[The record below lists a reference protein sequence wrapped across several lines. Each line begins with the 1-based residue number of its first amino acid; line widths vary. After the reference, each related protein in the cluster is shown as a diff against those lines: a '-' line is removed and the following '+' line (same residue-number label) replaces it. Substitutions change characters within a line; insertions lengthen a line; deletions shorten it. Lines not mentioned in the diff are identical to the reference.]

1 MEEQTTT
8 SEKEVRNPLS
18 YSGADLAARALSV
31 EWLETDGL
39 GGFACGTASGA
50 RTRKYHGWYAPAV
63 SPPRGRLL
71 VVAGCEEF
79 VVAGGERTGIST
91 QLYRGAVFPDGRE
104 SLASFGLEP
113 FPTWLHRT
121 DRFSIERSL
130 CLPRG
135 RSVALAR
142 WTNRGSRTVELTVRP
157 LLAYR
162 RLHDLQRESGFAA
175 ATEVHGDRA
184 VVRPRAEMPDLV
196 IRAFGARIV
205 NEPDWYRRFH
215 YPVEEERGYAAEEDL
230 WSPLLWKWDI
240 APGREAWAAFALDES
255 PAEPALLW
263 QRETRRRDAF
273 PRTGDPPVDEL
284 AQRAESFLVET
295 PDGGGTVLADFPWSS
310 ERGRDAMIAAPG
322 LAVAVG
328 RHRPFA
334 RVLNAFAA
342 RLQDGLLPNDFPEDG
357 GEPDY
362 GSIDAPLWF
371 ILAVEA
377 FGLARRDPSKPS
389 PLLPAVREI
398 VDAYRAGT
406 RFGIRAGEDLLL
418 AGGEP
423 GRALTWMDAVVDG
436 EPVTPRHGRP
446 VEVNALWHA
455 ALKAAAR
462 LERLSGEHGRARDL
476 EGDAWRSARRFNE
489 VFWDEEH
496 GRLYDVVGD
505 EVPDSSLRPNQIW
518 AVALEP
524 DLLPPHRARAV
535 YWSVRRHL
543 LTPFGLRTLDPHD
556 PRYRPRC
563 EGSPA
568 ERDRAL
574 HQGTVWAG
582 LLGPFVDAH
591 FRVVGHSQESMRSVR
606 GWLAPLRA
614 HIREAGAGSIS
625 ESFDGDPPH
634 APRGS
639 FAHAV
644 GVAELARIVHAHFA
658 G

>member
-91 QLYRGAVFPDGRE
+91 QLYRGAVFPDGRA

-162 RLHDLQRESGFAA
+162 RLHDLQRESGFDA

-184 VVRPRAEMPDLV
+184 VVRPSRRNAGPRHPRLRSADRERARLV
-196 IRAFGARIV
+196 PAVPLPGRGREGLRGRGGPLEPASLEVGARPRKGSV
-205 NEPDWYRRFH
+205 GGFRSRR
-215 YPVEEERGYAAEEDL
+215 VAGRTGASLAEGN
-230 WSPLLWKWDI
+230 
-240 APGREAWAAFALDES
+240 AGAG
-255 PAEPALLW
+255 
-263 QRETRRRDAF
+263 TAF

-295 PDGGGTVLADFPWSS
+295 PDGGGTILAGFPWSS

-371 ILAVEA
+371 ILAVES
-377 FGLARRDPSKPS
+377 FGRARRDPSKPS

-406 RFGIRAGEDLLL
+406 RFGIRAGDGPAAFGRR
-418 AGGEP
+418 AGP
-423 GRALTWMDAVVDG
+423 RADVDG
-436 EPVTPRHGRP
+436 RGRRRR
-446 VEVNALWHA
+446 ARD
-455 ALKAAAR
+455 AAAR
-462 LERLSGEHGRARDL
+462 PAGRGQRAVARGAESRRAARAAVGRAR
-476 EGDAWRSARRFNE
+476 ARPGSRRRR
-489 VFWDEEH
+489 VAQ
-496 GRLYDVVGD
+496 
-505 EVPDSSLRPNQIW
+505 RPPVQ
-518 AVALEP
+518 
-524 DLLPPHRARAV
+524 R
-535 YWSVRRHL
+535 
-543 LTPFGLRTLDPHD
+543 
-556 PRYRPRC
+556 
-563 EGSPA
+563 
-568 ERDRAL
+568 
-574 HQGTVWAG
+574 G
-582 LLGPFVDAH
+582 LLGRGTGTALRRRRRRRAGLRACGPTRSGRSRSSPTSSRPTA
-591 FRVVGHSQESMRSVR
+591 RGRCTGRSV
-606 GWLAPLRA
+606 
-614 HIREAGAGSIS
+614 
-625 ESFDGDPPH
+625 
-634 APRGS
+634 
-639 FAHAV
+639 V
-644 GVAELARIVHAHFA
+644 TC
-658 G
+658 